1 MYPLASGVCRIKSCL
16 CIDVQR
22 SLLCLIFFKR
32 KTLK

>member
-22 SLLCLIFFKR
+22 SLLCLFF
-32 KTLK
+32 

>member
-22 SLLCLIFFKR
+22 SLLLFIFFNVKH
-32 KTLK
+32 